1 MTNLPALTK
10 REFTAYFYSPMA
22 YVIATGYLIFSGLS
36 FYILLK
42 DTRDANA
49 MRNLLTFLGFIHT
62 IFVPM
67 VTMRLI
73 AEERKTGTLEM
84 LVTAPVSDV
93 EIALSKFLG
102 ALGIRLVG
110 ESTARDLANHFA
122 DIHPLMDATVE
133 KLQEVPEVG
142 ERVATVIHDFFQT
155 KGNRR
160 LVERLLEAGLNW
172 PKPKKVEGGKF
183 QGMKFVFTG
192 ELVKLARREAE
203 AKVAEL
209 GGKAAS
215 SVSKNTDYVVAGPS
229 AGSKLDKAKALGVK
243 IIDETEFL
251 KMAGM

>member
-93 EIALSKFLG
+93 EIAVSKFLG
-102 ALGIRLVG
+102 ALGFTMLMIAPTLLYTWIITKVGGRPDFGLVWASYIG
-110 ESTARDLANHFA
+110 LVCLTAAYIAIGLFISSTTANQIIAAILTFVVLFTVYFLLGFFA
-122 DIHPLMDATVE
+122 GSVRGLPWKDKIDW
-133 KLQEVPEVG
+133 PEVVTYVHFSSHLESFG
-142 ERVATVIHDFFQT
+142 KGLVDTRDIVYFLSVVGLGLFLTV
-155 KGNRR
+155 KSLESRR
-160 LVERLLEAGLNW
+160 WR
-172 PKPKKVEGGKF
+172 
-183 QGMKFVFTG
+183 
-192 ELVKLARREAE
+192 
-203 AKVAEL
+203 
-209 GGKAAS
+209 
-215 SVSKNTDYVVAGPS
+215 
-229 AGSKLDKAKALGVK
+229 
-243 IIDETEFL
+243 
-251 KMAGM
+251 